1 MAKSDSNSNWR
12 NPWVIGIIVV
22 LTIFVLAN
30 VYTIY
35 LTTQDVP
42 GLVVDNYYERG
53 QYYEENM
60 LKRQAED
67 PGWKMKVA
75 APELIKVGK
84 KEFINVT
91 VTDGDAKPVNQESVM
106 FHLYRPADSTK
117 DFSLPM
123 KRIDDG
129 LYEVEVSFPLPGVW
143 DVLVA
148 LPFKDYEIN
157 LPHRFE
163 VDK

>member
-1 MAKSDSNSNWR
+1 MSDSNSTWR
-12 NPWVIGIIVV
+12 SPWVIGIIVV
-22 LTIFVLAN
+22 LTIFVIAN
-30 VYTIY
+30 IYTIY

-53 QYYEENM
+53 QHYEENM
-60 LKRQAED
+60 LKRQAQD

-75 APELIKVGK
+75 APESIKMGK

-91 VTDGDAKPVNQESVM
+91 VTDGDAKPVNRDSVM
-106 FHLYRPADSTK
+106 FHLYRSSDATK

>member
-1 MAKSDSNSNWR
+1 MAESNSNSNWR

-60 LKRQAED
+60 LKRQAQD
-67 PGWKMKVA
+67 PGWKMKVQ

-91 VTDGDAKPVNQESVM
+91 VIDGEAKPVNQDSVM
-106 FHLYRPADSTK
+106 FHLYRPSDATK

-143 DVLVA
+143 DALVA
-148 LPFKDYEIN
+148 LPFQDYEIN
-157 LPHRFE
+157 LPYRFE
-163 VDK
+163 IAK

>member
-1 MAKSDSNSNWR
+1 MADSNTAWR
-12 NPWVIGIIVV
+12 NPWVIGIIVA

-30 VYTIY
+30 AYTIY

-53 QYYEENM
+53 QNYEENM
-60 LKRQAED
+60 LKRQADD
-67 PGWKMKVA
+67 PGWKMDVA
-75 APELIKVGK
+75 APESIKVGK
-84 KEFINVT
+84 KEFITVT
-91 VTDGDAKPVNQESVM
+91 VSDGEAKPVNRDSVM
-106 FHLYRPADSTK
+106 FHLYRPSDAK
-117 DFSLPM
+117 QDFSLPM

-129 LYEVEVSFPLPGVW
+129 LYEVEISFPLPGVW
-143 DVLVA
+143 DVLVS

-157 LPHRFE
+157 LPHRIN